1 MVYRAPRVIARREP
15 RPDRG
20 AISSSAPAKSTK
32 ACATEH
38 VGRVASA
45 GCPGLRKRLRGRPAP
60 MSASAGPDCASR
72 DDRPTHMMR
81 CDAEWLGRTLAEL
94 KPEELSP
101 LLNLGASTKHF
112 RQVEQP
118 YIDKLVFRPLEA
130 RGVRVIHSDL
140 KAAEGV
146 DLVGDVFNDADF
158 ARLQS

>member
-1 MVYRAPRVIARREP
+1 
-15 RPDRG
+15 
-20 AISSSAPAKSTK
+20 
-32 ACATEH
+32 
-38 VGRVASA
+38 
-45 GCPGLRKRLRGRPAP
+45 
-60 MSASAGPDCASR
+60 
-72 DDRPTHMMR
+72 MMR

-146 DLVGDVFNDADF
+146 DLVGDVFDNADF
-158 ARLQS
+158 ARLQAAKPRSVICTHMFEHAVNSLWMPIRPSRMGRAAPSYFPLQFNWRVL